1 VYRLTCLPHGLP
13 PLDLP
18 LAWESGDTVALLI
31 LEDKSA
37 PSGIRV
43 GVRYW

>member
-1 VYRLTCLPHGLP
+1 MRKILLTAFL
-13 PLDLP
+13 
-18 LAWESGDTVALLI
+18 VALLI
-31 LEDKSA
+31 LEDRNA